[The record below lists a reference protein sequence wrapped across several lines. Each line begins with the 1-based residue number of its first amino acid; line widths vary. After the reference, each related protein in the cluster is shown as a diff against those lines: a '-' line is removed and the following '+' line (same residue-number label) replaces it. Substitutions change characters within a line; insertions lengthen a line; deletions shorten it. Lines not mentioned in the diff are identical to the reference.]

1 MSDNTNR
8 RILVVDDNAA
18 IHEDFR
24 KILCDPSKTQAELAD
39 ARSAFFGG
47 DDEPLPGVKFELE
60 SAYQGQ
66 EGLAK
71 VEASLACG
79 RPYAVV
85 FMDVRMPPGWDGIET
100 LARIFA
106 ADERIQAVLCT
117 AYSDHSWDQILAR
130 LGRSDRLLILKKPFD
145 NVEVQQLAS
154 ALTEKW
160 NGQARERTR
169 FEEARAAEREARA
182 YASSLTTTN
191 RALEA
196 ARATAVAAAQAKS
209 EFLTNM
215 SHEIRTPMIAI
226 LGAAE
231 LLREDAL
238 AEAERKRELDSIEG
252 EGRHLLTMLGD
263 ILDLSSIESGR
274 LLVEQHDCATREL
287 FEEVVAEHAPGATHK
302 GLTLSV
308 RCGDSVPEALRTDPT
323 RLKQILGHLVSNA
336 IKFTE
341 SGTVRL
347 ECDMESALGGAQRLQ
362 IVVNDTGIGIT
373 PEQRNRLFEAFA
385 PGDGS
390 LTRRHGGNGLG
401 LALSRRLAHVL
412 GGDLDVESTC
422 GKGSCFTLSLP
433 CPVVS
438 ESTKSAA
445 SNSRGS
451 ETLSGRILLVEDVP
465 ATQRLYSLY
474 LQRAGATVDVASNGE
489 EGADRALA
497 AMKSGRCYD
506 VVLMDMQMPVCDGY
520 TATRRLREA
529 GYARPI
535 VAVTAHA
542 LAGDRERCIE
552 AGCDDYLAKP
562 VDRERLVSTSR
573 DWIGRSVPPALPS
586 GAGSR
591 ERAPDAVVDD
601 RRGGCPRPLHFPAGQ
616 APPPGRAVGGGA
628 RR

>member
-1 MSDNTNR
+1 MSESANR
-8 RILVVDDNAA
+8 RILVVDDNAS

-24 KILCDPSKTQAELAD
+24 KILGDPSATQANLAD
-39 ARSAFFGG
+39 ARSAFFG
-47 DDEPLPGVKFELE
+47 DDEPATPEVTFEID
-60 SAYQGQ
+60 SAYQGK

-71 VEASLACG
+71 VEASLQSG
-79 RPYAVV
+79 LPYALV

-100 LARIFA
+100 LERIFA

-117 AYSDHSWDQILAR
+117 AYSDHSWDQILSR

-160 NGQARERTR
+160 NGQARERVR
-169 FEEARAAEREARA
+169 IEEARTAEREARA
-182 YASSLTTTN
+182 YASSLAITN

-215 SHEIRTPMIAI
+215 SHEIRTPMISI

-231 LLREDAL
+231 LLREDEL
-238 AEAERKRELDSIEG
+238 GEEERMRELNSIEG

-274 LLVEQHDCATREL
+274 LMVEQRECTPRTL
-287 FEEVVAEHAPGATHK
+287 LDEVVSAHAQVAEEK
-302 GLTLSV
+302 GLKVCLE
-308 RCGDSVPEALRTDPT
+308 CGGSVPAGLRTDPV
-323 RLKQILGHLVSNA
+323 RLKQILTHLISNA
-336 IKFTE
+336 VKFTDA
-341 SGTVRL
+341 GTVRIT
-347 ECDMESALGGAQRLQ
+347 CDMESALGGAQRLQ

-385 PGDGS
+385 PGDAS
-390 LTRRHGGNGLG
+390 LTRRHGGTGLG

-412 GGDLDVESTC
+412 GGELDVESTS

-433 CPVVS
+433 CPAGTEAGRS
-438 ESTKSAA
+438 PAANTSAQ
-445 SNSRGS
+445 SS
-451 ETLSGRILLVEDVP
+451 LSGRILLVEDVP

-474 LQRAGATVDVASNGE
+474 LKRAGATVDVASNGQ

-497 AMKSGRCYD
+497 AMQAGRAYD

-520 TATRRLREA
+520 TATRRLRDA
-529 GYARPI
+529 GYTRPVI
-535 VAVTAHA
+535 AVTAHA
-542 LAGDRERCIE
+542 LAGDRERCLE
-552 AGCDDYLAKP
+552 TGCDDYLAKP
-562 VDRERLVSTSR
+562 VDRTRLVAACR
-573 DWIGRSVPPALPS
+573 DWISKSVPPALPKGRAGEMEVGVDEPS
-586 GAGSR
+586 HRHGSR
-591 ERAPDAVVDD
+591 
-601 RRGGCPRPLHFPAGQ
+601 
-616 APPPGRAVGGGA
+616 PGS
-628 RR
+628 

>member
-1 MSDNTNR
+1 MNDNANR

-18 IHEDFR
+18 IHDDFR
-24 KILCDPSKTQAELAD
+24 KILGDPTATQTKLAD

-47 DDEPLPGVKFELE
+47 DDEPVPEVTFELC

-66 EGLAK
+66 EGLEK
-71 VEASLACG
+71 VLASLACG
-79 RPYAVV
+79 RPYALV

-100 LARIFA
+100 LERIFA

-117 AYSDHSWDQILAR
+117 AYSDHSWDQILSR

-160 NGQARERTR
+160 NTQARERAR
-169 FEEARAAEREARA
+169 IEDARASEREARA

-196 ARATAVAAAQAKS
+196 ARAAAVAAVQAKS

-231 LLREDAL
+231 LLREAAL
-238 AEAERKRELDSIEG
+238 ADDDRKRELDSIES
-252 EGRHLLTMLGD
+252 EGRHLLTMLSD

-274 LLVEQHDCATREL
+274 LLVEKRDCAPRTL
-287 FEEVVAEHAPGATHK
+287 LDEVVAKNAPDAQAK
-302 GLTLSV
+302 GLSV
-308 RCGDSVPEALRTDPT
+308 SLRCGESVPEGMRSDPT

-341 SGTVRL
+341 AGEVRISC
-347 ECDMESALGGAQRLQ
+347 EMESAMGGAQRLQ
-362 IVVNDTGIGIT
+362 IVVDDTGIGIT
-373 PEQRNRLFEAFA
+373 PEQRNRLFEVFA

-390 LTRRHGGNGLG
+390 LTRRHGGTGLG

-412 GGDLDVESTC
+412 GGDLDVESAA

-433 CPVVS
+433 CPIGA
-438 ESTKSAA
+438 ESTSPAA
-445 SNSRGS
+445 AKAAPTES
-451 ETLSGRILLVEDVP
+451 LSGRILLVEDVP

-474 LQRAGATVDVASNGE
+474 LQRAGASVDVASDGA

-497 AMKSGRCYD
+497 ALESGRAYD

-520 TATRRLREA
+520 NATRRLRAA
-529 GYARPI
+529 GYTRPI

-542 LAGDRERCIE
+542 LAGDRERCID

-562 VDRERLVSTSR
+562 VDRERLVSACR

-586 GAGSR
+586 GSPVR
-591 ERAPDAVVDD
+591 ERAP
-601 RRGGCPRPLHFPAGQ
+601 GGVAEER
-616 APPPGRAVGGGA
+616 
-628 RR
+628 